1 MYKKMYLR
9 LFNAITDALGLMEK
23 GDPAGA
29 AEVLKRAQ
37 QGAEEIYME
46 GGGGEHTLRA
56 PGGVLSDRAESTQ
69 RHA

>member
-1 MYKKMYLR
+1 MYKKMYLK
-9 LFNAITDALGLMEK
+9 LFNAVTDALGLMEK

-46 GGGGEHTLRA
+46 GNEGER
-56 PGGVLSDRAESTQ
+56 
-69 RHA
+69 